1 MSKITL
7 RDIKKPVLTRVPPGD
22 RWTDDDEDTQVFPSL
37 TEGLEHAFQTTGIST
52 FQIDAQ
58 AGVVYTIESVE
69 VNAPPP
75 PAPKKFSLYGEDY

>member
-22 RWTDDDEDTQVFPSL
+22 RWTDDDEDTQVFPTL
-37 TEGLEHAFQTTGIST
+37 TEGLEHAFQKTGLTT
-52 FQIDAQ
+52 FQIDAL

-75 PAPKKFSLYGEDY
+75 PPPKKFSLYGEDY